1 MGAIVVALSIVLLRL
16 PVLMGGDSP
25 TTPESLLPLLPFMG
39 VAAFRLME
47 PVEKFRRA
55 RHLGLTILFLLL
67 IVIAGWRAIGPAT
80 GYTSHQWRI
89 DTITYVT
96 LAIFGFVIFV
106 RDDLP
111 QRVRAA
117 RLALVFAPAVYVAA
131 NAILLLGGITTN
143 RVPPPEAKNPAEIL
157 GLFGISHLRTFF
169 PLGVGVNTFG
179 ITIGAALCMSLVLAL
194 RARGRARRFAIAATV
209 ISGYAMLLADS
220 RGPLFSALAA
230 SFLVVLAGRRFAGRL
245 NRLPFLIPASPFIVF
260 AVLGL
265 LSNSFVAVDVQGRGA
280 LATGSN
286 RLYIWKPILNLLG
299 RFDPSQIFGYGAY
312 GQITSGATRGYLYL
326 FRGYSYVPAAHNF
339 VLQTTLDIGYVGL
352 IIVIALMVVSI
363 RSFAEASKVGD
374 VAASALLGGT
384 VYLVLAGFTE
394 AAPTIYS
401 TEAFFFFILLLMAA
415 SRISDVPA
423 DEQVLASPTSHQP
436 YPSSTT
442 QTQS

>member
-16 PVLMGGDSP
+16 PVLLGGDSP
-25 TTPESLLPLLPFMG
+25 TTPESLLPLGPFMG
-39 VAAFRLME
+39 MTAFRLME
-47 PVEKFRRA
+47 PVEQYKRA

-67 IVIAGWRAIGPAT
+67 IVVAGWRAIGPAT

-89 DTITYVT
+89 DTITYLT
-96 LAIFGFVIFV
+96 LAVFGFVMFV
-106 RDDLP
+106 RDDNQ
-111 QRVRAA
+111 QRVRTA

-131 NAILLLGGITTN
+131 NVFLLIGGVTTN

-157 GLFGISHLRTFF
+157 GLLGITHLRTFF

-179 ITIGAALCMSLVLAL
+179 ITIGAALCMSLVLVM
-194 RARGRARRFAIAATV
+194 RARGSLRQLAIAATTT
-209 ISGYAMLLADS
+209 SAYAMLLADS

-260 AVLGL
+260 AILGL
-265 LSNSFVAVDVQGRGA
+265 LSNSFVAVAVQGRGA

-286 RLYIWKPILNLLG
+286 RLYIWKPILNLLSH
-299 RFDPSQIFGYGAY
+299 FDAAQIFGYGAF
-312 GQITSGATRGYLYL
+312 GQITSGATQGYLYL
-326 FRGYSYVPAAHNF
+326 FRGYTYVPAAHNF

-352 IIVIALMVVSI
+352 IIVIGLMVVSI
-363 RSFAEASKVGD
+363 RSFAEVSKLGD
-374 VAASALLGGT
+374 LGASALLAGT

-401 TEAFFFFILLLMAA
+401 TEAFFFFILLLMAG
-415 SRISDVPA
+415 SRVSDVPG
-423 DEQVLASPTSHQP
+423 DEPVVATASTSEFA
-436 YPSSTT
+436 
-442 QTQS
+442 